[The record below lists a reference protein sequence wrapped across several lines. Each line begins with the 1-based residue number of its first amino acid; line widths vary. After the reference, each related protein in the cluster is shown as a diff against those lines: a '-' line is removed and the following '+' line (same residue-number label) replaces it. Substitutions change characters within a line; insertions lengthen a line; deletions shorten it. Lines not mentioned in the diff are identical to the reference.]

1 METNFSFLESK
12 KEYELF
18 AGACIDAECILESS
32 PVMSAV
38 ASRKALELGVK
49 WVYSIDSA
57 LKPIGYREGIQSLL
71 HNNGFPSLMDYT
83 LWKRLQYIVR
93 NGNQSVHTSK
103 GLSKDDAILSLNI
116 LFDFVEWIDYCY
128 GRDYE
133 EREFA
138 ENKIPNKT
146 KVAENIEERY
156 KQVLKDVQKNT
167 DKIVDEKDK
176 EIARLLKANE
186 ELQQEMQ
193 KKKSQ
198 NLKTREYSYNPDM
211 SEWTTRKRYIDAD
224 LKANGYVFDQTAKRN
239 CVEEEYPVTGMPN
252 ATGTG

>member
-1 METNFSFLESK
+1 ME
-12 KEYELF
+12 
-18 AGACIDAECILESS
+18 
-32 PVMSAV
+32 
-38 ASRKALELGVK
+38 
-49 WVYSIDSA
+49 
-57 LKPIGYREGIQSLL
+57 
-71 HNNGFPSLMDYT
+71 YT

-133 EREFA
+133 EREFT

-167 DKIVDEKDK
+167 DKIVDEKDQ

-186 ELQQEMQ
+186 KLQQEMQ

-211 SEWTTRKRYIDAD
+211 SEWTTRKRYIERMGESSA
-224 LKANGYVFDQTAKRN
+224 
-239 CVEEEYPVTGMPN
+239 
-252 ATGTG
+252 

>member
-1 METNFSFLESK
+1 
-12 KEYELF
+12 
-18 AGACIDAECILESS
+18 
-32 PVMSAV
+32 MSAL

-57 LKPIGYREGIQSLL
+57 LKPIGYREGLQSLL

-93 NGNQSVHTSK
+93 NGNQSVYTSK

-138 ENKIPNKT
+138 ENKIPTRKFS
-146 KVAENIEERY
+146 VIF
-156 KQVLKDVQKNT
+156 
-167 DKIVDEKDK
+167 
-176 EIARLLKANE
+176 
-186 ELQQEMQ
+186 
-193 KKKSQ
+193 
-198 NLKTREYSYNPDM
+198 TREEQLEFVKIINQIKD
-211 SEWTTRKRYIDAD
+211 
-224 LKANGYVFDQTAKRN
+224 
-239 CVEEEYPVTGMPN
+239 N
-252 ATGTG
+252 AVIA